1 MNAALL
7 WTLVPYLVPLLFP
20 IVVAIAAFLYMSLV
34 QRLPM
39 QQRLIVS
46 SMAHS
51 VVAAIEQMV
60 PDSSAGSQKKDQAM
74 VWLQALLS
82 ASRISVPAQ
91 FLEVAIEAAVFE
103 LHALHPSSAQNAGAA
118 DLEEPF
124 PWRPTLRS
132 LPAIQPTAPLQG
144 PGTTS
149 STNTANTST
158 PTAQNTTSTPQP
170 TVPLNV
176 SQTPTS
182 STNDAN
188 TSSPTAQN
196 TTSTQGKP

>member
-60 PDSSAGSQKKDQAM
+60 PESSAGSQKKDQAM
-74 VWLQALLS
+74 VWLEALLS
-82 ASRISVPAQ
+82 ASHISVPAQ

-103 LHALHPSSAQNAGAA
+103 LHALHPSSTQKAGSS

-132 LPAIQPTAPLQG
+132 LPAVQPTAPLQG
-144 PGTTS
+144 SNTTN
-149 STNTANTST
+149 STNA
-158 PTAQNTTSTPQP
+158 
-170 TVPLNV
+170 
-176 SQTPTS
+176 
-182 STNDAN
+182 AN
-188 TSSPTAQN
+188 TSSPAAQN
-196 TTSTQGKP
+196 TTSTQGKV

>member
-1 MNAALL
+1 MNASLL
-7 WTLVPYLVPLLFP
+7 WTLLPYLVPLLFP
-20 IVVAIAAFLYMSLV
+20 MVVAFSAFLYMSLV

-60 PDSSAGSQKKDQAM
+60 PDSGAGSQKKDQAII
-74 VWLQALLS
+74 WLQALLS
-82 ASRISVPAQ
+82 ASHISVPAQ

-103 LHALHPSSAQNAGAA
+103 LHALHPSTAHNADAA
-118 DLEEPF
+118 DQEGPF
-124 PWRPTLRS
+124 PWRATLRS
-132 LPAIQPTAPLQG
+132 LPALQPTIPLQG

-149 STNTANTST
+149 STT
-158 PTAQNTTSTPQP
+158 
-170 TVPLNV
+170 
-176 SQTPTS
+176 
-182 STNDAN
+182 DAN
-188 TSSPTAQN
+188 TSSPSAQN

>member
-7 WTLVPYLVPLLFP
+7 WSLVPYLVPLLFP

-74 VWLQALLS
+74 AWLQALLS
-82 ASRISVPAQ
+82 ASHISVPAQ

-103 LHALHPSSAQNAGAA
+103 LHALHPSTAQNASSS
-118 DLEEPF
+118 DLEGPF

-132 LPAIQPTAPLQG
+132 LPAVQPTAPLQG
-144 PGTTS
+144 P
-149 STNTANTST
+149 ST
-158 PTAQNTTSTPQP
+158 
-170 TVPLNV
+170 
-176 SQTPTS
+176 TS

>member
-7 WTLVPYLVPLLFP
+7 WSLVPYLVPLLFP
-20 IVVAIAAFLYMSLV
+20 MVVAIAAFLYMSLM

-60 PDSSAGSQKKDQAM
+60 PESSAGSQKKDQAM
-74 VWLQALLS
+74 AWLQALLS

-103 LHALHPSSAQNAGAA
+103 LHALHPSTAQNAGSS
-118 DLEEPF
+118 DPEEPF

-132 LPAIQPTAPLQG
+132 LPAVQPTA
-144 PGTTS
+144 
-149 STNTANTST
+149 
-158 PTAQNTTSTPQP
+158 
-170 TVPLNV
+170 PLNV

-188 TSSPTAQN
+188 TNSPTTQN
-196 TTSTQGKP
+196 TTSAQGKP

>member
-7 WTLVPYLVPLLFP
+7 WSLVPYLVPLLFP
-20 IVVAIAAFLYMSLV
+20 MVVAFSAFLYMSLV

-60 PDSSAGSQKKDQAM
+60 PESSAGSQKKDQAM
-74 VWLQALLS
+74 AWLEALLS
-82 ASRISVPAQ
+82 ASHISVPAQ

-103 LHALHPSSAQNAGAA
+103 LHALHPSSTQDTGAA
-118 DLEEPF
+118 DLEGPF

-132 LPAIQPTAPLQG
+132 LPAV
-144 PGTTS
+144 
-149 STNTANTST
+149 
-158 PTAQNTTSTPQP
+158 QP
-170 TVPLNV
+170 TVPLQGLN
-176 SQTPTS
+176 TTS
-182 STNDAN
+182 STTIQN
-188 TSSPTAQN
+188 TSAPTAQN